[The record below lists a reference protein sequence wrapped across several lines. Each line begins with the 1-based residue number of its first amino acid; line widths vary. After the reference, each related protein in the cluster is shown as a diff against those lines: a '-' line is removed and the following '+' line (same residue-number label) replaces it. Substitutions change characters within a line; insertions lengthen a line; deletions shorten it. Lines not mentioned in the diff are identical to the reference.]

1 MLQLSFFITMI
12 HFAKSGF
19 INSHREVE
27 DNCDCEELL
36 IENRLLRELLLGGKN
51 IVPEPLSESV
61 PELESSIQQ
70 DGRNIDTGPI
80 VEQIIST
87 PSSSWSE
94 TKFYSTYKTQEIA
107 PVTSEIPVLFR
118 NRLIVTTITELETVE
133 KILTSTLTSSVLV
146 EVEPTSSLTIS
157 PTPSLSPTSSISPST
172 SLTPSQSISLSH
184 ASDGGKTPSP
194 SITPSDS
201 FSPAEETTQIQLIEP
216 VLNPLSSLS
225 PLNKDNSDP
234 SIELSSAVNE
244 DDNEKKQDKNIDRD
258 KLQDNDLQITNA
270 EEAKNE
276 KLTIKKRPLINKF
289 RFGVSEFGF
298 KPFKIWRF

>member
-36 IENRLLRELLLGGKN
+36 IENRLLRELLLGGKK

-184 ASDGGKTPSP
+184 ASDGGKTHSP

-201 FSPAEETTQIQLIEP
+201 FSPAEKTTQIQLLEP
-216 VLNPLSSLS
+216 VLNPLSSSS

-258 KLQDNDLQITNA
+258 NDLQISNA
-270 EEAKNE
+270 EETKNE

>member
-36 IENRLLRELLLGGKN
+36 IENRLLRELLLGGKK
-51 IVPEPLSESV
+51 IVPEPVSESV

-70 DGRNIDTGPI
+70 DGRPI

-216 VLNPLSSLS
+216 LLNPLSSLS

-258 KLQDNDLQITNA
+258 KLQNNDLQITNA
-270 EEAKNE
+270 EETKNE

-298 KPFKIWRF
+298 KPYKIWRF

>member
-36 IENRLLRELLLGGKN
+36 IENRLLRELLLGGKK

-184 ASDGGKTPSP
+184 ASDGRKTHSP

-201 FSPAEETTQIQLIEP
+201 FSPAEETTQNQLIEP

-258 KLQDNDLQITNA
+258 NDLQISNA
-270 EEAKNE
+270 EETKNE

>member
-12 HFAKSGF
+12 HFTKSGF
-19 INSHREVE
+19 INSHR
-27 DNCDCEELL
+27 DCDCEELL
-36 IENRLLRELLLGGKN
+36 IENRLLRELLLGGKK

-61 PELESSIQQ
+61 PELESSILQ

-172 SLTPSQSISLSH
+172 SLTPSLSISLSH
-184 ASDGGKTPSP
+184 ASEEGKTPSP
-194 SITPSDS
+194 SLALSDS

-216 VLNPLSSLS
+216 VLNALSSLS

>member
-1 MLQLSFFITMI
+1 MLQLLFFITMI

-36 IENRLLRELLLGGKN
+36 IENRLLRELLLGGKK
-51 IVPEPLSESV
+51 IVPEPFSESV
-61 PELESSIQQ
+61 PELESSILQ

-157 PTPSLSPTSSISPST
+157 PTPSLSPTST
-172 SLTPSQSISLSH
+172 SLTHSQSISLSH
-184 ASDGGKTPSP
+184 TSEEGKTPSP
-194 SITPSDS
+194 SLTPSDS

>member
-61 PELESSIQQ
+61 PELESSILQ
-70 DGRNIDTGPI
+70 DGRNIGPI

-157 PTPSLSPTSSISPST
+157 PTPSLSPTST
-172 SLTPSQSISLSH
+172 SLTHSQSISLSH
-184 ASDGGKTPSP
+184 TSEEGKTPSP
-194 SITPSDS
+194 SLTPSDS

>member
-36 IENRLLRELLLGGKN
+36 IENRLLRELLLGGKK

-61 PELESSIQQ
+61 PELESSILQ

-146 EVEPTSSLTIS
+146 EVEPTSSMTI
-157 PTPSLSPTSSISPST
+157 SPTSSISPSS

-184 ASDGGKTPSP
+184 ASEGGKTHSP

>member
-36 IENRLLRELLLGGKN
+36 IENRLLRELLLGGKK
-51 IVPEPLSESV
+51 IVPKPLSESV

-184 ASDGGKTPSP
+184 ASEGGKTPSP

-216 VLNPLSSLS
+216 LLNPLSSLS

>member
-36 IENRLLRELLLGGKN
+36 IENRLLRELLLGGKK

-61 PELESSIQQ
+61 PELESSILQ

-184 ASDGGKTPSP
+184 ASEEGKTPSP
-194 SITPSDS
+194 SLALSDS

-216 VLNPLSSLS
+216 VLNALSSLS